1 MRNNPFSPGS
11 EQGGRMSNPADSNNP
26 INTPF
31 SFASPPR
38 ESEKPIAP
46 EFVTVPKTTIKNLKD
61 LLGNISTTFEEH
73 GMFELAAKAE
83 SIARML

>member
-31 SFASPPR
+31 AFATPR
-38 ESEKPIAP
+38 RTPEKPVAP